1 MDEFLGCG
9 HGREIFLTRKS
20 VQEEAFLSLF
30 PSRLCK
36 HLDGAGPKSAS
47 LRRYTGP
54 LPDPAD
60 QAERDKTFVVLDQGA
75 ATLLLGVL
83 RVLITQPSA
92 ALHTLFTAMRS
103 GWEPGRGLFLRL
115 AYFAE
120 ACFLYHSFAK
130 EGVTHVHAHFG
141 TNSTAVAL
149 LVRLLGGPRYSF
161 TCHGP
166 EEFDRTETLGLGA
179 KIHNASFAIAISY
192 FGRSQ
197 LYRWAAT
204 SDWEKIHVVHCGVD
218 DAFLSMPLTPV
229 PDSQQLLC
237 IGRLSEQKGQL
248 TLVEAAARVITRFP
262 DFKLVLVGDGAMRPE
277 IENAIRRLH
286 LEKIVHLAG
295 WKSGREIREILLSS
309 RAMVLPSFAEGLP
322 VVIMESLALGR
333 PVISTSVMG
342 IPELVLHGKTGWLVP
357 PANPELL
364 AEAIEECLDST
375 PVHLTEMGLTGR
387 ALVAERHTALCEAK
401 KILQLISKDDA

>member
-1 MDEFLGCG
+1 MKLAYLINQYPQPSHSFIR
-9 HGREIFLTRKS
+9 REI
-20 VQEEAFLSLF
+20 
-30 PSRLCK
+30 
-36 HLDGAGPKSAS
+36 GALEQLGTPVFRFT

-60 QAERDKTFVVLDQGA
+60 QAERDKTFVVLDHGVMP
-75 ATLLLGVL
+75 LLLGVL
-83 RVLITQPSA
+83 RIFIRRPVNAFQALIA
-92 ALHTLFTAMRS
+92 ALRS
-103 GWEPGRGLFLRL
+103 GWEPRRGAFLRL

-120 ACFLYHSFAK
+120 ACFLHHHFVQ
-130 EGVTHVHAHFG
+130 ERITHVHAHFG
-141 TNSTAVAL
+141 TNSTAVAML
-149 LVRLLGGPRYSF
+149 IRLLGGPPYSF

-179 KIHNASFAIAISY
+179 KIHHASFAVAISD

-197 LYRWAAT
+197 LYRWAAI

-218 DAFLSMPLTPV
+218 EAFLSMPLTPV
-229 PDSQQLLC
+229 PSTQQLVC

-248 TLVEAAARVITRFP
+248 TLVEAAARVVTRFP
-262 DFKLVLVGDGAMRPE
+262 DFQLLLVGDGPMRPE
-277 IENAIRRLH
+277 IECSIRRLR
-286 LEKIVHLAG
+286 LEASVHLVG
-295 WKSGREIREILLSS
+295 WKSGQEICEILLAS

-342 IPELVLHGKTGWLVP
+342 IPELVLQERTGWLVP

-364 AEAIEECLDST
+364 AVAIEQCLGST
-375 PVHLTEMGLTGR
+375 PVYLTQMGLDGR
-387 ALVAERHTALCEAK
+387 TIVAERHTALCEAK
-401 KILQLISKDDA
+401 KLLGLIQNYDS